1 MATSKKAS
9 RTTAAKSAPK
19 RKPRSKA
26 REPLDVRL
34 SFVVR
39 TGDDPEDTLT
49 VLDEKEVIMVDSVF
63 KYRDKAQRF
72 LALTLV
78 RVAATNKKVMQ
89 EIVPALR
96 LINRRKY

>member
-1 MATSKKAS
+1 MATRKKTPSSTSASSKPQ
-9 RTTAAKSAPK
+9 RKS
-19 RKPRSKA
+19 RSKT

-39 TGDDPEDTLT
+39 TGDEPEDTLT
-49 VLDEKEVIMVDSVF
+49 VLDEKEILMADSVF

-96 LINRRKY
+96 LLNRRKR

>member
-1 MATSKKAS
+1 MATTKK
-9 RTTAAKSAPK
+9 PP
-19 RKPRSKA
+19 RKPLTPRQRRLKE

-39 TGDDPEDTLT
+39 TGDDPGDTLT
-49 VLDEKEVIMVDSVF
+49 VLDEKEIKMVDSVF
-63 KYRDKAQRF
+63 KYREKSQRF
-72 LALTLV
+72 LAITLV

-96 LINRRKY
+96 LLNRLKR